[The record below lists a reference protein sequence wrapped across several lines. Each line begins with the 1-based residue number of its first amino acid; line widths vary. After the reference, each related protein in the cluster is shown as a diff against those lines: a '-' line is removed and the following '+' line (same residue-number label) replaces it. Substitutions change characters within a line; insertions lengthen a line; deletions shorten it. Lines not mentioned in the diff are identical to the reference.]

1 MFNKLYFCK
10 KKLNTKKTITIFT
23 GNYAPEDTAIGLYT
37 SQFATF
43 LSNKGYDVS
52 VITGFPYYPKWK
64 IAETYKDKNTYFT
77 EIIDGIT
84 VFRYKQ
90 FVPKKVTFLGRIK
103 LMLSLTWGSFQNTKK
118 IKETD
123 LVICL
128 VPLTLSILPAYILAK
143 KKNAKLWIHVQDF
156 EFDLAFQ
163 SGLLNTNFFGNLIKM
178 MVLNF
183 ETFLFNKAT
192 IISSI
197 SYNMMEKAIGKTKFK
212 SIFYFPNW
220 VSVNNINPTIA
231 KQHNYINPDKFT
243 LLYSGNVGEKQ
254 DWLFFENFCK
264 EINADNDLEIV
275 IVGDGAYMQKLK
287 TKLAAFSFIKF
298 YEHVPYN
305 ELNNLLCSVN
315 VHFLFQKTDVQ
326 DTVMPSKIL
335 GMMASGKPSI
345 ITGNKNSEVAKI
357 FKENNLNG
365 FFSGNNTKQVVDYL
379 LEIKRK
385 KEIAFQIGEKAKHF
399 VLENF
404 SENTIL
410 ENFESKVSEII
421 NKDESKK

>member
-10 KKLNTKKTITIFT
+10 KKLKKKKTITIFT

-43 LSNKGYDVS
+43 LSNKGYNVS

-163 SGLLNTNFFGNLIKM
+163 SGLLNTNFFGNLIKK
-178 MVLNF
+178 MVLRF

-192 IISSI
+192 IMSSI
-197 SYNMMEKAIGKTKFK
+197 SYNMMEKAIEKTKFN
-212 SIFYFPNW
+212 SVFYFPNW
-220 VSVNNINPTIA
+220 VSVNNINPFIA

-254 DWLFFENFCK
+254 DWLFFEEFCK
-264 EINADNDLEIV
+264 KINGDDIEIV

-287 TKLAAFSFIKF
+287 AKLTAFSFIKF
-298 YEHVPYN
+298 YEPVPYN
-305 ELNNLLCSVN
+305 ELNNLLCSAN

-345 ITGNKNSEVAKI
+345 ITGNKDSEVAKI
-357 FKENNLNG
+357 FKENNLSG
-365 FFSGNNTKQVVDYL
+365 FFSENDTKQVVDYL
-379 LEIKRK
+379 LERK
-385 KEIAFQIGEKAKHF
+385 KEKNIASLVGEKAKHF

-410 ENFESKVSEII
+410 ENFEAKIKEII
-421 NKDESKK
+421 KN

>member
-1 MFNKLYFCK
+1 MNK
-10 KKLNTKKTITIFT
+10 KKTITIFT